1 MMTTTLPAPGRRRP
15 LHPSTMTSTTP
26 PAPPDGD
33 DDPTRARTHR
43 AVSHLQ
49 RGQIH
54 CRHRNT
60 WITITAGPIHDSDH
74 QHDIDIASPPPPP
87 PRLSARPSPA
97 RWRRRQYRHP
107 STTMTTASTT
117 GTMATTIT
125 RPLYSRTMVSTNI
138 DGDDPT
144 ITTRVQRQD
153 NSDDDRP
160 SAITT
165 PPPPHDDVDDDD
177 PPTTT
182 WTTATRSLPAPAPGR
197 LVDNP
202 STPA

>member
-1 MMTTTLPAPGRRRP
+1 
-15 LHPSTMTSTTP
+15 
-26 PAPPDGD
+26 
-33 DDPTRARTHR
+33 
-43 AVSHLQ
+43 
-49 RGQIH
+49 
-54 CRHRNT
+54 
-60 WITITAGPIHDSDH
+60 
-74 QHDIDIASPPPPP
+74 
-87 PRLSARPSPA
+87 
-97 RWRRRQYRHP
+97 
-107 STTMTTASTT
+107 
-117 GTMATTIT
+117 MATTIT

-177 PPTTT
+177 LPTTT